1 MNISRIGQEQLFNTS
16 DSDTSGGLSSL
27 ISSIGNEIEG
37 DINDQL
43 SDLAGSIAQELGM
56 EDFYSVHLLD
66 YCEGT
71 FTPGPVPNATLSSHD
86 IHRNVSS
93 CSNRTSMFTFD
104 PTQAIERSINNS
116 AAGQDASS
124 ILNKV
129 HWPQELEDGVKALHI
144 AFKAMFVLYCI
155 AIGLSFLCL
164 LLSIGGLV
172 SPSGHRGLPFINVM
186 VFLLAFLTMAV
197 ASAISTAVSEKGTD
211 VVNKYGK
218 AIGVSANVGHKY
230 MGITWGASG
239 ALFLGSLL
247 WCIGCIA
254 PGRKN
259 KYVHKTG

>member
-1 MNISRIGQEQLFNTS
+1 MNISRIGEEQLFNTS
-16 DSDTSGGLSSL
+16 DSNSDNGLLSAL
-27 ISSIGNEIEG
+27 GDLTNQIEG
-37 DINDQL
+37 DINNQI
-43 SDLAGSIAQELGM
+43 SSLAGSIAEELGM

-66 YCEGT
+66 YCEGM
-71 FTPGPVPNATLSSHD
+71 FTPGPVPNATLSKHD
-86 IHRNVSS
+86 IHRNVSQ

-104 PTQAIERSINNS
+104 PTEAIERSINRS
-116 AAGQDASS
+116 SVGQDASS

-129 HWPQELEDGVKALHI
+129 NWPQELEDGVKALHI

-155 AIGLSFLCL
+155 AIGLAFLCL
-164 LLSIGGLV
+164 LLSIGGAV
-172 SPSGHRGLPFINVM
+172 SPSGHRGLPFINVIM
-186 VFLLAFLTMAV
+186 FLLAFLTMAV

-230 MGITWGASG
+230 MGITWGATG

-247 WCIGCIA
+247 WCFTCIA

-259 KYVHKTG
+259 RHVYKTG